1 MECYDQRVEERR
13 RILVVDDDSGI
24 REVLVECLAGEGYD
38 VADARNGAE
47 GLERLRGHRPHVVL
61 VDLLM
66 PVMNGRQF
74 IAHLRADAATQ
85 GIPVLLMTGSNELL
99 GRPPAGADALLP
111 KPFELEEL
119 LDLVRRYGAR
129 G

>member
-1 MECYDQRVEERR
+1 MECYDQRVEEKR

-24 REVLVECLAGEGYD
+24 REVLVECLQGEGYD

-47 GLERLRGHRPHVVL
+47 GLERLRGHRPHVIL

-85 GIPVLLMTGSNELL
+85 GIPVLLMSGSNELL

-119 LDLVRRYGAR
+119 LELVRRYGAR

>member
-1 MECYDQRVEERR
+1 MECYDQRVEEKR

-24 REVLVECLAGEGYD
+24 REVLVECLEGEGYD

-47 GLERLRGHRPHVVL
+47 GLERLRGHRPHVIL

-85 GIPVLLMTGSNELL
+85 AIPVLLMTGSNELL

-129 G
+129 E

>member
-1 MECYDQRVEERR
+1 MECYDQRVEEKR

-24 REVLVECLAGEGYD
+24 REVLVECLEGEGYD

-47 GLERLRGHRPHVVL
+47 GLERLRGHRPHVIL

-85 GIPVLLMTGSNELL
+85 AIPVLLMTGSNEQLR
-99 GRPPAGADALLP
+99 RPPAGADALLP

>member
-24 REVLVECLAGEGYD
+24 REVLVECLQGEGYD

-47 GLERLRGHRPHVVL
+47 GLERLRGHRPHVIL

-66 PVMNGRQF
+66 PVMNGSQF
-74 IAHLRADAATQ
+74 IAHLRADAATR
-85 GIPVLLMTGSNELL
+85 GIPVLLMSGSNELL